1 MQDCDEITPSE
12 FLKEV
17 MYEQEGVVKAEAL
30 NISKQAAIKADNYSR
45 LAKLNGEGA
54 VSSQWYN
61 LAWDLRKA
69 K

>member
-1 MQDCDEITPSE
+1 
-12 FLKEV
+12 

-45 LAKLNGEGA
+45 LAKINGEGA